1 MLNQKSLFAFDHTI
15 YWPKKYASVV
25 EYLINGI
32 GSGPNTQSLYKTNA
46 EVLVLAAC
54 VGLNDK
60 NAVDLSPEKN
70 EIALST
76 FNGNSL
82 GIYLYLIPM
91 LSDKEVTIDYF
102 RNEEGENKAITVFE
116 RYAAGGLEILNA
128 KFATSGLDTPYL
140 FTYDLISLGD
150 DNVRDI
156 PIDIF

>member
-1 MLNQKSLFAFDHTI
+1 
-15 YWPKKYASVV
+15 
-25 EYLINGI
+25 
-32 GSGPNTQSLYKTNA
+32 
-46 EVLVLAAC
+46 
-54 VGLNDK
+54 
-60 NAVDLSPEKN
+60 
-70 EIALST
+70 
-76 FNGNSL
+76 
-82 GIYLYLIPM
+82 M